1 MTSSPPNPSSQQL
14 SPVPE
19 ALFAPPRH
27 AERPKILVVEDEEH
41 LAEGISLNLD
51 AEGYAPVL
59 ARTGPA
65 ALERWRRGG
74 IDLVVLDVML
84 PDVSGFAVCEQI
96 RRAGGRV
103 PILFLTAKG
112 RAEDRVRG
120 LEIGGDDYMTKP
132 FHLKEFLSRVKAL
145 LRRQEWAR
153 PGALDQV
160 GKIQFEACEVDF
172 RTGDCLERNGG
183 RDRLTEKEAAILK
196 LLVQRGGHPVSRAE
210 IMERLWPDGDAP
222 TARTID
228 NFIVRLRKRFEED
241 PSRPRLIQTVFG
253 VGYRF
258 VT

>member
-1 MTSSPPNPSSQQL
+1 MSASTPAGGGP
-14 SPVPE
+14 
-19 ALFAPPRH
+19 APAVLPG
-27 AERPKILVVEDEEH
+27 AEGKVANRPKILVVEDEEH

-65 ALERWRRGG
+65 AIERWRRGG
-74 IDLVVLDVML
+74 IDLIVLDVML
-84 PDVSGFAVCEQI
+84 PEMSGFTVCEQI
-96 RRAGGRV
+96 RRAGGRL

-132 FHLKEFLSRVKAL
+132 FHLKEFLLRVKAL

-153 PGALDQV
+153 PGALEQL
-160 GKIQFEACEVDF
+160 GRIQFGPCEVDF
-172 RTGDCLERNGG
+172 RTLECVERSGQ
-183 RDRLTEKEAAILK
+183 RERLTDREAAILR
-196 LLVQRGGHPVSRAE
+196 LLIERGGAAVSRAE
-210 IMERLWPDGDAP
+210 IMEKLWPEGDAP

-241 PSRPRLIQTVFG
+241 ATRPRLIQTVFG

-258 VT
+258 VV